1 MMPQWE
7 FLDFLSD
14 EAKKLPAFAL
24 RMQANVSELVLEGGR
39 VVGVRGSE
47 PGGAFEIRADLV
59 VGCDGRHSTVRAA
72 AGLAVEDVGAPID
85 VLWFRISRDPS
96 ETDQSLARIGP
107 GHIVVTID
115 RGDYWQCAFVIPKGG
130 ADALRAQ
137 DIGVLREQVVKAAPP
152 LASRIADLR
161 SWDDVKLLTV
171 KVDRLTE
178 WSRPGLLCI
187 GDAAHAMSPVGGV
200 GINLAIQDAVATANL
215 LAEKLRD
222 GTLEDDDL
230 DAVRERRLW
239 PTKATQ
245 ALQIGIQDNVLA
257 PVLSGANAE
266 LEVPLPMRLLSSMRP
281 LRRLLRASARH
292 GRAAGARALAGR
304 LSGGGGRARLMRG
317 SAAVASARAPVAL
330 VHRDDRLGNRR
341 DRADHADIL
350 LPAREHVAARQVE
363 GRVLGVVAGQAQQRA
378 LLDAVDEPADVG
390 PVLRAGAHRARLDRR
405 DERAA
410 PELGRREA
418 RRRVPRQHRLG
429 VVHAVDVALL
439 EQHGLVVGGDQHRA
453 ERMVA
458 GVHRAPRQAVRA
470 FEHRDDLQL
479 GRFGAGVG
487 GRRRGGVMVGLL
499 PDRGG
504 RDDPRLG
511 AEARAKSPAS
521 RRHAPPALRCAQPV
535 VRFSITANSSYM
547 IIAIAPIT
555 TRPPN
560 ARPICIDEPAE
571 ISR

>member
-1 MMPQWE
+1 MDEAITPTRTSTSCCIVGGGPAGMMLGYLLARAGVRVVVLE
-7 FLDFLSD
+7 KHADFLRDFRGDTVHPSTLRVMQELGLLD
-14 EAKKLPAFAL
+14 EFMQRPHQKLREIGGWFGRESVRLGDFGGLPERL
-24 RMQANVSELVLEGGR
+24 RIHRDDAA
-39 VVGVRGSE
+39 VGVPRLPLGRGE
-47 PGGAFEIRADLV
+47 EAAGVRAAHAGQRRANWCSTADGSSACAAPSPAARSRSAPTSS

-171 KVDRLTE
+171 TVDRLTE

-281 LRRLLRASARH
+281 LRRLF
-292 GRAAGARALAGR
+292 
-304 LSGGGGRARLMRG
+304 ARLLGMGVRPEHVR
-317 SAAVASARAPVAL
+317 SPVA
-330 VHRDDRLGNRR
+330 
-341 DRADHADIL
+341 
-350 LPAREHVAARQVE
+350 
-363 GRVLGVVAGQAQQRA
+363 
-378 LLDAVDEPADVG
+378 
-390 PVLRAGAHRARLDRR
+390 
-405 DERAA
+405 
-410 PELGRREA
+410 
-418 RRRVPRQHRLG
+418 
-429 VVHAVDVALL
+429 
-439 EQHGLVVGGDQHRA
+439 
-453 ERMVA
+453 
-458 GVHRAPRQAVRA
+458 
-470 FEHRDDLQL
+470 
-479 GRFGAGVG
+479 
-487 GRRRGGVMVGLL
+487 
-499 PDRGG
+499 
-504 RDDPRLG
+504 
-511 AEARAKSPAS
+511 
-521 RRHAPPALRCAQPV
+521 
-535 VRFSITANSSYM
+535 
-547 IIAIAPIT
+547 
-555 TRPPN
+555 
-560 ARPICIDEPAE
+560 
-571 ISR
+571 

>member
-1 MMPQWE
+1 MDPAITPTRTSTSCCIVGGGPAGMMLGYLLARAGVRVVVLEKHADFLRDFRGDTVHPSTLRVMQELGLLESFMQRPHQKLREIGGWFGRESVRLGDFGGLPEPYAFIAMMPQWE

-39 VVGVRGSE
+39 VVGVRGTE
-47 PGGAFEIRADLV
+47 PGGSFEIRADLV

-72 AGLAVEDVGAPID
+72 AGLAVEDVAAPID

-137 DIGVLREQVVKAAPP
+137 DIGVLREQVVKAAQP

-171 KVDRLTE
+171 TVDRLTE

-222 GTLEDDDL
+222 GSLEDDDL

-281 LRRLLRASARH
+281 LRRLF
-292 GRAAGARALAGR
+292 
-304 LSGGGGRARLMRG
+304 ARLLGMGVRPEHVR
-317 SAAVASARAPVAL
+317 SPVA
-330 VHRDDRLGNRR
+330 
-341 DRADHADIL
+341 
-350 LPAREHVAARQVE
+350 
-363 GRVLGVVAGQAQQRA
+363 
-378 LLDAVDEPADVG
+378 
-390 PVLRAGAHRARLDRR
+390 
-405 DERAA
+405 
-410 PELGRREA
+410 
-418 RRRVPRQHRLG
+418 
-429 VVHAVDVALL
+429 
-439 EQHGLVVGGDQHRA
+439 
-453 ERMVA
+453 
-458 GVHRAPRQAVRA
+458 
-470 FEHRDDLQL
+470 
-479 GRFGAGVG
+479 
-487 GRRRGGVMVGLL
+487 
-499 PDRGG
+499 
-504 RDDPRLG
+504 
-511 AEARAKSPAS
+511 
-521 RRHAPPALRCAQPV
+521 
-535 VRFSITANSSYM
+535 
-547 IIAIAPIT
+547 
-555 TRPPN
+555 
-560 ARPICIDEPAE
+560 
-571 ISR
+571 